1 MTHIYF
7 ESNINKN
14 PTENVQDIS
23 VLESQFIKLNF
34 INNKK
39 NSIATFKNT
48 QNSDYYFFPSM
59 LYISVNENKF
69 NMSYDE
75 IMDFI
80 SDQIIDFIIG
90 GQIIFEISIGF
101 CSNYNGFI
109 EENNCLLVPL
119 DYKMFLK
126 NVIFGVHNSIQ
137 IFINNDLSKNGLNLS
152 FSLDAEIINT
162 SANTEKECFF
172 QHIQTHTICNINNLT
187 VRERLGHGHPTKGFF
202 IGGDINSINE
212 LKLILNGHDRF
223 VYNDILLTTICTKI
237 NDNFLYVPLDIN
249 EKYDD
254 CSTTSYS
261 SSLNLSRIDSA
272 IFEIKFSYIPT
283 KMVIYTLSAN
293 IYKMSYGMPYIV
305 FSN

>member
-1 MTHIYF
+1 MTHIYS

-14 PTENVQDIS
+14 PTENVQDIY
-23 VLESQFIKLNF
+23 VPESQFIKLNF

-39 NSIATFKNT
+39 NSIARFKNT

-59 LYISVNENKF
+59 LSISVHENKF

-75 IMDFI
+75 IMNYI
-80 SDQIIDFIIG
+80 SDQEIRFIIG
-90 GQIIFEISIGF
+90 TQTIFDLSIGF

-126 NVIFGVHNSIQ
+126 NVIFGAHNSIE

-152 FSLDAEIINT
+152 FSLDIEIINT
-162 SANTEKECFF
+162 SSNTEKEFFF
-172 QHIQTHTICNINNLT
+172 QHIQTLIVDNINNLT
-187 VRERLGHGHPTKGFF
+187 VRETIHHNHPTKGFF
-202 IGGDINSINE
+202 IGGDINSIDE

-223 VYNDILLTTICTKI
+223 VYNDILLSTVCTKI
-237 NDNFLYVPLDIN
+237 NDNFLYIPLDIN

-254 CSTTSYS
+254 CSITSYL

-272 IFEIKFSYIPT
+272 IFEIKFNYIPT
-283 KMVIYTLSAN
+283 KIVFYTLSAN
-293 IYKMSYGMPYIV
+293 LYKVSYGTPYIM
-305 FSN
+305 FTN